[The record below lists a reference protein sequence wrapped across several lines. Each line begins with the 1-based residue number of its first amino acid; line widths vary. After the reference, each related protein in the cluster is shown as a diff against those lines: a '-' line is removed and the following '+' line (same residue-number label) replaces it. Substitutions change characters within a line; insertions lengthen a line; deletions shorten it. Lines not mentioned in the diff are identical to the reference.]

1 MRKPQL
7 RSPSLAGFAAIA
19 QTVLAVHIIVGLP
32 LAIAFAPLLAWFF
45 GVVD

>member
-1 MRKPQL
+1 MQSACL
-7 RSPSLAGFAAIA
+7 M
-19 QTVLAVHIIVGLP
+19 HILDCLL